1 MMKLS
6 ARNQIKG
13 QVVEILK
20 GATTANVRLDIG
32 GGVVITASI
41 TNDAVD
47 DLELKVGD
55 VAAAVIKA
63 SNVIVAK

>member
-1 MMKLS
+1 MKLS

-55 VAAAVIKA
+55 VATAVIKA

>member
-55 VAAAVIKA
+55 VATAVIKA

>member
-1 MMKLS
+1 MKLS

-13 QVVEILK
+13 QIVEILK

-55 VAAAVIKA
+55 VATAVIKA
-63 SNVIVAK
+63 SSVIVAK

>member
-1 MMKLS
+1 MKLS

-13 QVVEILK
+13 QVVEIVK

-55 VAAAVIKA
+55 VATAVIKA

>member
-13 QVVEILK
+13 QVQEILK

-55 VAAAVIKA
+55 VATAVIKA